1 MIILHTDNDYE
12 PQRISQL
19 IEQLQE
25 IYATYGDVYISVTDT
40 KGNKLCLTGDTREY
54 ADPDYVLDITAELE

>member
-1 MIILHTDNDYE
+1 MILHSDNDYE
-12 PQRISQL
+12 THHISQL

-40 KGNKLCLTGDTREY
+40 KGNKLCLTGDMREW
-54 ADPDYVLDITAELE
+54 ADPDYVLDITAEIE